1 LRQVGADRTA
11 VGGRGGKAST
21 PSSKR

>member
-11 VGGRGGKAST
+11 LDGRGGKAST